1 MVRYR
6 SREGQRGVVFLLA
19 LVALLVI
26 AAVGAGILYMAAL
39 ESGFVGAQ
47 RFAAR
52 SFYAGLGGLEE
63 GKFRLMPGLDP
74 GAGPIY
80 LGINYNDP
88 INFGGAPIMPCTPSE
103 LTGTMIPCTTSS
115 QTPTNPPG
123 IVPTRN
129 TNVLY
134 VINSAA
140 ANPAAPGA
148 NAALP
153 VGPTN
158 DPFLP
163 AEVPTAVIETTG
175 SIQPGAGG
183 QAAVPWAWVRI
194 NIKTE
199 RASGEDIDFN
209 AGNDNDDEPI
219 FSYQGRHYR
228 RPDLLALDPT
238 AQILPAPWGPMPIQ
252 GSGRMC
258 QAPVCAA
265 PVYMVTSYSIITG
278 ITPAGRVV
286 RSEVGQGT
294 GFSVNSGIL
303 SEPLIDVSGG
313 STYIGYDQCDPGCP
327 PGMPDNTTGMDKNT
341 DPYTAFAGDPGFIPG
356 CSTVLPVQSNAPL
369 GSSVLSNASARTYP
383 NTCVNS
389 AATQPFACVEE
400 GAPFPFDV
408 PDIIDMLR
416 PMATPLAPGNYQG
429 LPTGGDTI
437 GGFPPPP
444 YPASL
449 ASQTGAG
456 ADPEITYVGG
466 KFKCTAGCTG
476 AGILIVDCP
485 TCTAAQPALTLDGS
499 MEFYGLII
507 VNGPVQ
513 ILGGGSAASGCNVY
527 GALIASGTVET
538 DLGGSM
544 CYRYNSCAQR
554 DLFRNRPYSQLSFR
568 EMPD

>member
-1 MVRYR
+1 
-6 SREGQRGVVFLLA
+6 
-19 LVALLVI
+19 
-26 AAVGAGILYMAAL
+26 
-39 ESGFVGAQ
+39 
-47 RFAAR
+47 
-52 SFYAGLGGLEE
+52 
-63 GKFRLMPGLDP
+63 
-74 GAGPIY
+74 
-80 LGINYNDP
+80 
-88 INFGGAPIMPCTPSE
+88 MPCTPSE
-103 LTGTMIPCTTSS
+103 LTGTMIPCTTSGVA
-115 QTPTNPPG
+115 PTNPPG
-123 IVPTRN
+123 IVPPRR

-140 ANPAAPGA
+140 ANPAVP
-148 NAALP
+148 NSDPTLP
-153 VGPTN
+153 AGPNN
-158 DPFLP
+158 DPFLD
-163 AEVPTAVIETTG
+163 AEVPNQAIETTG
-175 SIQPGAGG
+175 SIQPGAGS
-183 QAAVPWAWVRI
+183 QAAVLWAWVRI

-209 AGNDNDDEPI
+209 AGNNNDDEPI

-228 RPDLLALDPT
+228 RPDLLAMDPT
-238 AQILPAPWGPMPIQ
+238 SQILPAPWGPPPIQ

-258 QAPVCAA
+258 VAPVCAA
-265 PVYMVTSYSIITG
+265 PVYMITAFSIIPG

-294 GFSVNSGIL
+294 GFSINSGIL

-327 PGMPDNTTGMDKNT
+327 QGMPDNTTGMDKN
-341 DPYTAFAGDPGFIPG
+341 DNPYTAFTGDPGFIPG

-369 GSSVLSNASARTYP
+369 GSSVLSNNSARSYP
-383 NTCVNS
+383 NVCTNS
-389 AATQPFACVEE
+389 AATQAYACVEE

-408 PDIIDMLR
+408 PEIIDMLR

-429 LPTGGDTI
+429 LPDGVDSI

-466 KFKCTAGCTG
+466 GFKCTAGCTG

-485 TCTAAQPALTLDGS
+485 TCTAAQPALTLDAS

-507 VNGPVQ
+507 VNGPVA
-513 ILGGGSAASGCNVY
+513 ILGGGSAPSGCNVY
-527 GALIASGTVET
+527 GALIASGTIET

-554 DLFRNRPYSQLSFR
+554 DLFRNRPYNQLSFR